1 MESLMAF
8 LDTAFLLG
16 CGSFILIMCSGV
28 GAGVIIIPLMVS
40 LLGIAP
46 LEAVAT
52 GSLFAVI
59 TKILIM
65 GVQRKIILAR
75 KDIIF
80 GFLKYALP
88 SCLFSAFIIIQI
100 RNAFPSQT
108 DATIKLLLVAAT
120 VLALLALFDDRFSD
134 WVNRQSGKLGSAV
147 TGGLVGLTGVGGGV
161 FVVPLILS
169 QYSTSIK
176 IAVAAS
182 IPIGLVLSASTG
194 LMLSQGGFVSTTNLI
209 SMSAGAVVAIP
220 FGILS
225 LRYLSESWVRRLVTG
240 LVSLAL
246 TNAVVALFH

>member
-1 MESLMAF
+1 MAF
-8 LDTAFLLG
+8 LDAAFLLG

-59 TKILIM
+59 TKILII
-65 GVQRKIILAR
+65 GIQRKTIFAS
-75 KDIIF
+75 KDIIL

-88 SCLFSAFIIIQI
+88 TCLFSAFIVIQV

-108 DATIKLLLVAAT
+108 DATIKVLLIAAT
-120 VLALLALFDDRFSD
+120 VLALLALFDERFSG
-134 WVNRQSGKLGSAV
+134 WVNRQSGKLGSTV

-161 FVVPLILS
+161 FVIPLILS
-169 QYSTSIK
+169 QYSTSLK
-176 IAVAAS
+176 TAVAAS

-194 LMLSQGGFVSTTNLI
+194 LMLSQGGFVSITTLI
-209 SMSAGAVVAIP
+209 SMSLGAVVAIP
-220 FGILS
+220 FGMLS
-225 LRYLSESWVRRLVTG
+225 VHYLSESWVRWLVTG
-240 LVSLAL
+240 LISVALANAVLAL
-246 TNAVVALFH
+246 IH

>member
-1 MESLMAF
+1 MAF
-8 LDTAFLLG
+8 LDAAFLLG

-59 TKILIM
+59 TKILII
-65 GVQRKIILAR
+65 GIQRKTIFAS
-75 KDIIF
+75 KDIIL

-88 SCLFSAFIIIQI
+88 TCLLSAFIVIQI

-108 DATIKLLLVAAT
+108 DATIKVLLIAAT

-134 WVNRQSGKLGSAV
+134 WVNRQSGKLGSTV

-161 FVVPLILS
+161 FVIPLILS
-169 QYSTSIK
+169 QYSTSLK
-176 IAVAAS
+176 TAVAAS

-194 LMLSQGGFVSTTNLI
+194 LMLSQGGFVSLTTLI
-209 SMSAGAVVAIP
+209 SMSLGAVVAIP
-220 FGILS
+220 FGMLS
-225 LRYLSESWVRRLVTG
+225 VHYLSESWVRWLVTG
-240 LVSLAL
+240 LISVALANAVLAL
-246 TNAVVALFH
+246 IH